1 MRNTRRRLT
10 RRLLILLL
18 APAALWALVL
28 VLVPTAWARARLVNR
43 LSEASGKAV
52 HIGALRLGPLGGL
65 WVQDVTIAEP
75 AAATNPWL
83 RVKKLRVDVGL
94 LDLLV
99 GSREPTKVEATGVDL
114 RIHRRRNGSFE
125 VDDLIPA
132 PRGNS
137 RSGAGACR
145 LEIQIR
151 RGRLTVIDEPNA
163 TRLELTE
170 LDGKAT
176 WDLRRTVISRM
187 RGRLSGGRV
196 ELAGQVDCLP
206 GTAFEG
212 QMRAKGDGV
221 DIGKAVLAYVIP
233 GLARGSSGVHGRLEC
248 NMDFRCQ
255 GCTCGEVYRSLE
267 GQGAVS
273 VAPIQLDVSRIVA
286 DRRPALVPP
295 AAARVGSVHSE
306 FSVDGGRLTI
316 EQLAIRV
323 GRVPLVV
330 GGGTRCQKPRRRSLA
345 SYLLSSVPPNRPASS
360 PADVNRGGLSQ

>member
-1 MRNTRRRLT
+1 
-10 RRLLILLL
+10 
-18 APAALWALVL
+18 L

-43 LSEASGKAV
+43 LSAASGKSV
-52 HIGALRLGPLGGL
+52 HIGAMRLGPLGGL
-65 WVQDVTIAEP
+65 WLQDVTIAEP
-75 AAATNPWL
+75 AAETNPWL
-83 RVKKLRVDVGL
+83 RVKKLRVDLGL

-99 GSREPTKVEATGVDL
+99 GPRGPIMVAATGVDL
-114 RIHRRRNGSFE
+114 RIHRRRNGTFE

-137 RSGAGACR
+137 RSGAGAFR
-145 LEIQIR
+145 LKIEIR

-163 TRLELTE
+163 THLELTE
-170 LDGKAT
+170 LVGQAT
-176 WDLRRTVISRM
+176 WDLRRTVISKM
-187 RGRLSGGRV
+187 RGRLSGGQV

-212 QMRAKGDGV
+212 QMRAEGDGI
-221 DIGKAVLAYVIP
+221 DIGKAVLTYMIP

-248 NMDFRCQ
+248 NLDFRCQ

-286 DRRPALVPP
+286 DRRPARVPP
-295 AAARVGSVHSE
+295 AAARVGLVHSE

-316 EQLAIRV
+316 EQLAIQV
-323 GRVPLVV
+323 GRVPVV
-330 GGGTRCQKPRRRSLA
+330 VAGGPRFQTPRRGSLA
-345 SYLLSSVPPNRPASS
+345 SYLLSCVPPNRPASS